1 MHNSMIGSRTSRPR
15 RNCVNGMDTTL
26 KSFRSSHVA
35 TAGNWIQMPAKKH
48 SNILLQIAGKGAIT
62 LLTASKDVDK
72 SQAHVLADL
81 LADSR

>member
-1 MHNSMIGSRTSRPR
+1 
-15 RNCVNGMDTTL
+15 
-26 KSFRSSHVA
+26 
-35 TAGNWIQMPAKKH
+35 MPAKKH